1 MNTSSAVLAVSA
13 VNAQLISVET
23 PVIETVVLNDNSAS
37 PAIAAQSVK
46 ATYAYL
52 EQLVTE
58 RELWEE
64 NAYRTSNDQLYALL
78 AKCYQIYKAMG
89 FDTDE
94 AKALRD
100 GLTTYINMKGYK
112 FSKSTHTLN
121 KIVQCVFGVDRRRVS
136 AYGIVLR
143 TALANNIA
151 VDALADFIR
160 DKGGVEEVRLAKS
173 PNAKSPAQKA
183 TLAGDFIGLHDY
195 GTVTSAELAQKL
207 DAGKIGKNAVF
218 IGVWQADGSVIL
230 RAVVES
236 DTALNAALAS
246 YYSATKAEI
255 EKQAKATADKAIE
268 DAKNQAIDIAAANA
282 IVTA

>member
-1 MNTSSAVLAVSA
+1 MNTAIEVSAVPA
-13 VNAQLISVET
+13 VNAQQIAVEAL
-23 PVIETVVLNDNSAS
+23 VVETVVSHDTSAS
-37 PAIAAQSVK
+37 PVIAAQGVK

-52 EQLVTE
+52 DQLVME
-58 RELWEE
+58 RELWEQ

-78 AKCYQIYKAMG
+78 AKCYQMYKAMG

-100 GLTTYINMKGYK
+100 GLKIYIDLKGYK
-112 FSKSTHTLN
+112 FVKSTHTLN

-151 VDALADFIR
+151 VVDLADYIR
-160 DKGGVEEVRLAKS
+160 EKGGVEEVRLAKS
-173 PNAKSPAQKA
+173 PNATSPAQKA
-183 TLAGDFIGLHDY
+183 TLAGSYIGLHDY

-236 DTALNAALAS
+236 ETALNAALAS

-268 DAKNQAIDIAAANA
+268 DAKQQAINNAAATA
-282 IVTA
+282 SVTA

>member
-1 MNTSSAVLAVSA
+1 MNTAIEVSAVPA
-13 VNAQLISVET
+13 VNAQQIAVEAL
-23 PVIETVVLNDNSAS
+23 VVETVVSHDTSAS
-37 PAIAAQSVK
+37 PVIAAQGVK

-52 EQLVTE
+52 DQLVME
-58 RELWEE
+58 RELWEQ
-64 NAYRTSNDQLYALL
+64 NAYRTSNDQLYSLL
-78 AKCYQIYKAMG
+78 AKCYQMYKAMG

-100 GLTTYINMKGYK
+100 GLKTYIDLKGYK
-112 FSKSTHTLN
+112 FVKSTHTLN

-151 VDALADFIR
+151 VDGLADYIR
-160 DKGGVEEVRLAKS
+160 EKGGVEEVRLAKS
-173 PNAKSPAQKA
+173 PNATSPAQKA
-183 TLAGDFIGLHDY
+183 TLAGSYIGLHDY

-268 DAKNQAIDIAAANA
+268 DAKQQAINNAAATA
-282 IVTA
+282 SVTA

>member
-1 MNTSSAVLAVSA
+1 MNTAIEVSAVPA
-13 VNAQLISVET
+13 VNAQQIAVEAL
-23 PVIETVVLNDNSAS
+23 VVETVVSHDTSAS
-37 PAIAAQSVK
+37 PVIAAQGVK

-52 EQLVTE
+52 DQLVME
-58 RELWEE
+58 RELWEQ
-64 NAYRTSNDQLYALL
+64 NAYRTSNDQLYSLL
-78 AKCYQIYKAMG
+78 AKCYQMYKAMG

-100 GLTTYINMKGYK
+100 GLKTYIDLKGYK
-112 FSKSTHTLN
+112 FVKSTHTLN

-151 VDALADFIR
+151 VEALADYIR
-160 DKGGVEEVRLAKS
+160 EKGGVEEVRLAKS
-173 PNAKSPAQKA
+173 PNATSPAQKA
-183 TLAGDFIGLHDY
+183 TLAGSYIGLHDY

-268 DAKNQAIDIAAANA
+268 DAKQQAINNAAATA
-282 IVTA
+282 SVTA

>member
-1 MNTSSAVLAVSA
+1 MNTAIEVSAVPA
-13 VNAQLISVET
+13 VNAQQIAVEAL
-23 PVIETVVLNDNSAS
+23 VVETVVSHDTSAS
-37 PAIAAQSVK
+37 PVIAAQGVK

-52 EQLVTE
+52 DQLVME
-58 RELWEE
+58 RELWEQ

-78 AKCYQIYKAMG
+78 AKCYQMYKAMG

-100 GLTTYINMKGYK
+100 GLKTYIDLKGYK
-112 FSKSTHTLN
+112 FVKSTHTLN

-143 TALANNIA
+143 TALANNIE
-151 VDALADFIR
+151 VEDLADYIR
-160 DKGGVEEVRLAKS
+160 EKGGVEEVRLAKS
-173 PNAKSPAQKA
+173 PNATSPAQKA
-183 TLAGDFIGLHDY
+183 TLAGGYIGLHDY

-236 DTALNAALAS
+236 ETALNAALAS

-268 DAKNQAIDIAAANA
+268 DAKQQAINNAAATA
-282 IVTA
+282 SVTA

>member
-1 MNTSSAVLAVSA
+1 MNTSPAVLAVPA
-13 VNAQLISVET
+13 VNAQLITVET
-23 PVIETVVLNDNSAS
+23 PVAATVVSHDTSTS
-37 PAIAAQSVK
+37 PAMAAQGVK

-52 EQLVTE
+52 EQLVIE
-58 RELWEE
+58 RELWEQ

-89 FDTDE
+89 FDSDE
-94 AKALRD
+94 SKTLRD
-100 GLTTYINMKGYK
+100 GLMTYINMKGYK
-112 FSKSTHTLN
+112 FAKSTHTLN
-121 KIVQCVFGVDRRRVS
+121 KIVRCVFGVDRRRVS

-151 VDALADFIR
+151 VEALADYIR
-160 DKGGVEEVRLAKS
+160 EKGGVEEVRLAKS
-173 PNAKSPAQKA
+173 PNATSPAQKA
-183 TLAGDFIGLHDY
+183 TLAGGYIGLHDY
-195 GTVTSAELAQKL
+195 GTVTSVGLAQKL

-268 DAKNQAIDIAAANA
+268 DAKQHAINNAAATA
-282 IVTA
+282 SVTA

>member
-1 MNTSSAVLAVSA
+1 MNTAIEVSAVPA
-13 VNAQLISVET
+13 VNAQQIAVEAL
-23 PVIETVVLNDNSAS
+23 VDENVVSHDNSAS
-37 PAIAAQSVK
+37 PVIAAQGVK

-52 EQLVTE
+52 DQLVME
-58 RELWEE
+58 RELWEQ

-78 AKCYQIYKAMG
+78 AKCYQMYKAMA

-100 GLTTYINMKGYK
+100 GLKTYIDLKGYK
-112 FSKSTHTLN
+112 FVKSTHTLN

-151 VDALADFIR
+151 VEALADYIR
-160 DKGGVEEVRLAKS
+160 EKGGVEEVRLAKS
-173 PNAKSPAQKA
+173 PNATSPAQKA
-183 TLAGDFIGLHDY
+183 TLAGGYIGLHDY
-195 GTVTSAELAQKL
+195 GTVTSVELAQKL

-236 DTALNAALAS
+236 ETALNAALAS

-268 DAKNQAIDIAAANA
+268 DAKQQAINNAAATA
-282 IVTA
+282 SVTA

>member
-1 MNTSSAVLAVSA
+1 MNTAIEVSAVPA
-13 VNAQLISVET
+13 VNAQQIAVEAL
-23 PVIETVVLNDNSAS
+23 VVETVVSHDTSAS
-37 PAIAAQSVK
+37 PVIAAQGVK

-52 EQLVTE
+52 DQLVME
-58 RELWEE
+58 RELWEQ

-78 AKCYQIYKAMG
+78 AKCYQMYKAMG

-100 GLTTYINMKGYK
+100 GLKTYIDLKGYK
-112 FSKSTHTLN
+112 FVKSTHTLN

-151 VDALADFIR
+151 VEDLADYIR
-160 DKGGVEEVRLAKS
+160 EKGGVEEVRLAKS
-173 PNAKSPAQKA
+173 PNATSPAQKA
-183 TLAGDFIGLHDY
+183 TLAGSYIGLHDY

-236 DTALNAALAS
+236 ETALNAALAS

-268 DAKNQAIDIAAANA
+268 DAKQQAINNAAATA
-282 IVTA
+282 SVTA

>member
-1 MNTSSAVLAVSA
+1 MNTSSAVLAAPA
-13 VNAQLISVET
+13 VNAQLITVET
-23 PVIETVVLNDNSAS
+23 SVAATVVSHDTSTS
-37 PAIAAQSVK
+37 PAMAAQGVK

-52 EQLVTE
+52 EQLVIE
-58 RELWEE
+58 RELWEQ

-89 FDTDE
+89 FDSDE
-94 AKALRD
+94 SKTLRD
-100 GLTTYINMKGYK
+100 GLMTYINMKGYK
-112 FSKSTHTLN
+112 FAKSTHTLN
-121 KIVQCVFGVDRRRVS
+121 KIVRCVFGVDRRRVS

-151 VDALADFIR
+151 VEALADYIR
-160 DKGGVEEVRLAKS
+160 EKGGVEEVRLAKS
-173 PNAKSPAQKA
+173 PNATSPAQKA
-183 TLAGDFIGLHDY
+183 TLAGGYIGLHDF
-195 GTVTSAELAQKL
+195 GTVTSVGLAQKL

-268 DAKNQAIDIAAANA
+268 DAKQQAINNAAATA
-282 IVTA
+282 SVTA

>member
-1 MNTSSAVLAVSA
+1 MNTASAVLAVPA
-13 VNAQLISVET
+13 VNAQLITVET
-23 PVIETVVLNDNSAS
+23 PVAETVVTHDTSTS
-37 PAIAAQSVK
+37 PAIAAQGVK

-52 EQLVTE
+52 EQLVIE
-58 RELWEE
+58 RELWEQ

-89 FDTDE
+89 FDSDE
-94 AKALRD
+94 SKTLRD
-100 GLTTYINMKGYK
+100 GLTTYVNMKGYK
-112 FSKSTHTLN
+112 FAKSTHTLN
-121 KIVQCVFGVDRRRVS
+121 KIVRCVFGVDRRRVS

-151 VDALADFIR
+151 VDGLADYIR
-160 DKGGVEEVRLAKS
+160 EKGGVEEVRLAKS
-173 PNAKSPAQKA
+173 PNATSPAQKA
-183 TLAGDFIGLHDY
+183 TLAGSYIGLHDY

-236 DTALNAALAS
+236 ETALNAALAS

-268 DAKNQAIDIAAANA
+268 DAKQQAINNAAATA
-282 IVTA
+282 SVTA